1 MQTSMLRF
9 SIMSLTKKKG
19 KNVKKKDKKL
29 SKKLLLMQP
38 NYIIYFLKIY
48 KSIPLD
54 YVNV

>member
-54 YVNV
+54 YVKV